1 MKKILNILLLG
12 ILITGFNVY
21 AIGDKD
27 KKDKEKKDITSTAP
41 ESIQIHGQVL
51 DAITGEALVG
61 VAVKLEG
68 TQKVVYTD
76 FEGKF
81 RLNSIK
87 PGNYKL
93 YLELI
98 SYRKEIENIKM
109 EFNNKQ
115 SIKIQLTHHTQL

>member
-1 MKKILNILLLG
+1 MTIMKKIFTILLLG

-21 AIGDKD
+21 ATGDKD
-27 KKDKEKKDITSTAP
+27 KKDKDKKDNTSIA
-41 ESIQIHGQVL
+41 SASVQIHGQVF

-61 VAVKLEG
+61 VAVKLEE
-68 TQKVVYTD
+68 TRKTVYTD

-81 RLNSIK
+81 RFNSVK

-115 SIKIQLTHHTQL
+115 SIKIQLIKI

>member
-1 MKKILNILLLG
+1 MKKIFTILLFG

-21 AIGDKD
+21 ATGDKD
-27 KKDKEKKDITSTAP
+27 KKDKDKNDNTPTASV
-41 ESIQIHGQVL
+41 SIQIHGQVF

-61 VAVKLEG
+61 VAVKLEE
-68 TQKVVYTD
+68 TSKTVYTD

-81 RLNSIK
+81 RFNSVK

-115 SIKIQLTHHTQL
+115 SIEIQLNKINT

>member
-21 AIGDKD
+21 ATGDKYNKDKDKD
-27 KKDKEKKDITSTAP
+27 KKDNTSTA
-41 ESIQIHGQVL
+41 SASMGIHGQVL
-51 DAITGEALVG
+51 DAITGEVLVG
-61 VAVKLEG
+61 VAVKLEE
-68 TQKVVYTD
+68 TKNTVYTD

-81 RLNSIK
+81 RFNSIK

-93 YLELI
+93 YLEMI
-98 SYRKEIENIKM
+98 SYRKEIQNIKI

-115 SIKIQLTHHTQL
+115 SIKIQLIKI